1 MTGEGPLA
9 AGTPPAPPLGGA
21 GPGASGGDLTQW
33 EEDGAP
39 RVENEKNKPHTM
51 GEGGARTTRP
61 HWHRAVSNPLGHT
74 AVSPPSGPG
83 PSGFRKHRAGCHAC
97 QPGFGSGVLGTLLP
111 LGRIN
116 TLGAQAHMLRSPPP
130 PRGPIQ
136 FPCDLGPREA
146 LRHGDAHPARTPS
159 GLGRPPASSTICSG
173 TEGAGWG
180 LWPPPSR
187 ADTWHREGPSCPQR
201 GLATR
206 NVAAPPRRGAPVA
219 TRPLLAPSSDTGRP
233 APASGERRE
242 RGQAQRTPASG
253 LLSEAFLLFV
263 GGPDQQRPHRP

>member
-130 PRGPIQ
+130 PRPNPVPLRSGPERGAETWR
-136 FPCDLGPREA
+136 CAPRE
-146 LRHGDAHPARTPS
+146 DP
-159 GLGRPPASSTICSG
+159 
-173 TEGAGWG
+173 E
-180 LWPPPSR
+180 WP
-187 ADTWHREGPSCPQR
+187 
-201 GLATR
+201 
-206 NVAAPPRRGAPVA
+206 
-219 TRPLLAPSSDTGRP
+219 
-233 APASGERRE
+233 
-242 RGQAQRTPASG
+242 GQAPRQQHH
-253 LLSEAFLLFV
+253 LLW
-263 GGPDQQRPHRP
+263 H